1 MNVKIS
7 DAMSLGGLD
16 GMAQA
21 ELVRRRELSAL
32 ELTEAAIMRID
43 ALDPDLQAISW
54 KAYDL
59 ARTRAGSPLPAGPLS
74 GVPCLLKDSLQYPG
88 MPGRGGSASVPPTA
102 AAQGFPYATRLDEA
116 GLVPLG
122 KTAMPEFGLLGVTEP
137 HIGPVTSNPW
147 DARFS
152 PGGSSGGAAAA
163 VASGMTPLAHGSDGA
178 GSIRIPA
185 SCCGIVGLKPGRGAA
200 VRVRARHPIEDLLVA
215 DSLMARTVRDV
226 AAGFALARPGREA
239 APAGPGRRRLRIALI
254 EPTLAGGA
262 PHPDCQEALTEAA
275 ELLAALGHHVEAAEL
290 PVHGPAAE
298 RAERVLWM
306 HLGADCVDAVRARGQ
321 EPARV
326 LEPWTRAL
334 GRMAEAL
341 SPEDL
346 EQAYAQI
353 AALPAQLSAFADHFD
368 VWLTPTLASPPPLI
382 GDMAPD
388 LDPDLLM
395 ERMFGWLG
403 YTPLQN
409 LAGTPAISLPLHW
422 NRGGLP
428 VGVMLA
434 GPRGAENRLLEL
446 AFELEAACPW
456 ADRWPPVSALG
467 KRIPDGPR
475 A

>member
-7 DAMSLGGLD
+7 DAMSLGRLD

-21 ELVRRRELSAL
+21 ELIRRREVSAL
-32 ELTEAAIMRID
+32 ELVEAAIARIE

-59 ARTRAGSPLPAGPLS
+59 ARTRAGSSLATSPLS
-74 GVPCLLKDSLQYPG
+74 GVPYLLKDSLQYPG
-88 MPGRGGSASVPPTA
+88 MPARAGSASCPATPAT
-102 AAQGFPYATRLDEA
+102 QGFPYAARLDQA

-137 HIGPVTSNPW
+137 HIGPITRNPW
-147 DARFS
+147 DVRFS
-152 PGGSSGGAAAA
+152 PGGSSGGAGAAL
-163 VASGMTPLAHGSDGA
+163 ASGMTPLAHGSDGA

-185 SCCGIVGLKPGRGAA
+185 SCCGIVGLKPGRGTT

-226 AAGFALARPGREA
+226 AAGFDLARPGGEV
-239 APAGPGRRRLRIALI
+239 APVAPGRRRLRIAII
-254 EPTLAGGA
+254 EPTLGGEA
-262 PHPDCQEALTEAA
+262 PHPDCRRALTEAA
-275 ELLAALGHHVEAAEL
+275 ELLTALGHHVEAAEP
-290 PVHGPAAE
+290 PVHGPAAD

-306 HLGADCVDAVRARGQ
+306 HLGADCVDAARARGQ
-321 EPARV
+321 EPASV

-334 GRMAEAL
+334 GRMAQAL

-353 AALPAQLSAFADHFD
+353 AALPVQLSGFAERFD
-368 VWLTPTLASPPPLI
+368 VWLTPTLATPPPLI
-382 GDMAPD
+382 GHMAPD

-422 NRGGLP
+422 NMEGLP

-434 GPRGAENRLLEL
+434 GPRGSENRLLEL
-446 AFELEAACPW
+446 AFELEAATPW
-456 ADRWPPVSALG
+456 ADRWPPVSTVE
-467 KRIPDGPR
+467 KRISDELH